1 MITIYSAAA
10 FWFLSALLSTI
21 IANRLKIS
29 NALMEIIIG
38 AIIGFI
44 AYRANMIDKLSLDA
58 DCMKFLAGV
67 AAIMLTFLAG
77 SELNPDSL
85 KSKF

>member
-1 MITIYSAAA
+1 
-10 FWFLSALLSTI
+10 
-21 IANRLKIS
+21 
-29 NALMEIIIG
+29 
-38 AIIGFI
+38 
-44 AYRANMIDKLSLDA
+44 
-58 DCMKFLAGV
+58 MKFLAGV

>member
-1 MITIYSAAA
+1 MK
-10 FWFLSALLSTI
+10 
-21 IANRLKIS
+21 R
-29 NALMEIIIG
+29 
-38 AIIGFI
+38 
-44 AYRANMIDKLSLDA
+44 YRANMIDKLSLDA
-58 DCMKFLAGV
+58 ECMKFLAGV